1 MIKPCTC
8 VSVSVNQ
15 SISQLRIWLKY
26 VRQGWVIISMIEKD
40 QGLTVFLISIE
51 NTTRFSIIV
60 DNDDN
65 ITEEYPNNRTEE
77 YPNNRT
83 EGQQQDRGP
92 TLPALPL
99 YPAIY
104 NIQFTIYDWTLPD
117 HSFHSYT
124 YSYNS
129 YLLYLLTFLQ

>member
-1 MIKPCTC
+1 M
-8 VSVSVNQ
+8 
-15 SISQLRIWLKY
+15 KY

-51 NTTRFSIIV
+51 NTTRLSIIV

-104 NIQFTIYDWTLPD
+104 NIQFTIYD
-117 HSFHSYT
+117 
-124 YSYNS
+124 
-129 YLLYLLTFLQ
+129 